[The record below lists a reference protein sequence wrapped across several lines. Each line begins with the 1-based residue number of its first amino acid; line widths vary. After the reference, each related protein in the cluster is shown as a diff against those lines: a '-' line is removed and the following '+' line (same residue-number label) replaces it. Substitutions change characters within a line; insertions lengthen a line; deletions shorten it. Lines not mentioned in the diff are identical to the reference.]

1 MRGKK
6 ATGSRA
12 GLRRHVHDL
21 GLAAADEDLSSSFFS
36 SLCGADADASR
47 GCVRVK
53 PYERELLAKPT
64 MTFQPDPHEDV
75 LDNHMLEAR
84 EGAAGGYGSAGGGC
98 GCN

>member
-1 MRGKK
+1 MKRILLL
-6 ATGSRA
+6 A
-12 GLRRHVHDL
+12 LF
-21 GLAAADEDLSSSFFS
+21 AAA
-36 SLCGADADASR
+36 AA

-84 EGAAGGYGSAGGGC
+84 EGASGGYGSAGGGC

>member
-1 MRGKK
+1 MSVRRLLLLAILPSLLL
-6 ATGSRA
+6 AT
-12 GLRRHVHDL
+12 
-21 GLAAADEDLSSSFFS
+21 
-36 SLCGADADASR
+36 

-75 LDNHMLEAR
+75 LDLHMLEAR
-84 EGAAGGYGSAGGGC
+84 EGAVGGYGSAGGGC

>member
-1 MRGKK
+1 MMRSK
-6 ATGSRA
+6 S
-12 GLRRHVHDL
+12 LL
-21 GLAAADEDLSSSFFS
+21 LLLLALVGVS
-36 SLCGADADASR
+36 

-75 LDNHMLEAR
+75 LDLHMLEAR
-84 EGAAGGYGSAGGGC
+84 EGAVGGYGSAGGGC

>member
-1 MRGKK
+1 M
-6 ATGSRA
+6 T
-12 GLRRHVHDL
+12 LRLAFLIVSL
-21 GLAAADEDLSSSFFS
+21 SLAA
-36 SLCGADADASR
+36 

-75 LDNHMLEAR
+75 LDLHMLEAR
-84 EGAAGGYGSAGGGC
+84 EGAVGGYGSAGGGC

>member
-1 MRGKK
+1 MMR
-6 ATGSRA
+6 AAIVSLFVFVFA
-12 GLRRHVHDL
+12 VAVAL
-21 GLAAADEDLSSSFFS
+21 G
-36 SLCGADADASR
+36 

>member
-1 MRGKK
+1 MKMTTLIPRKMTALIFLK
-6 ATGSRA
+6 MTALIFLVTVGS
-12 GLRRHVHDL
+12 
-21 GLAAADEDLSSSFFS
+21 
-36 SLCGADADASR
+36 

>member
-1 MRGKK
+1 M
-6 ATGSRA
+6 SRRA
-12 GLRRHVHDL
+12 CAIAALV
-21 GLAAADEDLSSSFFS
+21 LAAVVAIG
-36 SLCGADADASR
+36 GAA
-47 GCVRVK
+47 GCARVK

>member
-1 MRGKK
+1 MTRI
-6 ATGSRA
+6 A
-12 GLRRHVHDL
+12 
-21 GLAAADEDLSSSFFS
+21 LSSVFVFAVAVG
-36 SLCGADADASR
+36 LG

>member
-1 MRGKK
+1 MK
-6 ATGSRA
+6 ALVVILFA
-12 GLRRHVHDL
+12 VV
-21 GLAAADEDLSSSFFS
+21 AA
-36 SLCGADADASR
+36 

-84 EGAAGGYGSAGGGC
+84 VGLSRMGTRSSGLCRSLGCAA
-98 GCN
+98 

>member
-1 MRGKK
+1 MRIVVVIMFAFAVG
-6 ATGSRA
+6 
-12 GLRRHVHDL
+12 
-21 GLAAADEDLSSSFFS
+21 
-36 SLCGADADASR
+36 

>member
-1 MRGKK
+1 MKRLACVLLLL
-6 ATGSRA
+6 ATIGTS
-12 GLRRHVHDL
+12 
-21 GLAAADEDLSSSFFS
+21 
-36 SLCGADADASR
+36 

>member
-1 MRGKK
+1 MKPLLPWLL
-6 ATGSRA
+6 A
-12 GLRRHVHDL
+12 L
-21 GLAAADEDLSSSFFS
+21 LAAS
-36 SLCGADADASR
+36 

-75 LDNHMLEAR
+75 LDLHMQEAR
-84 EGAAGGYGSAGGGC
+84 EGAVGGYGSAGGGC

>member
-1 MRGKK
+1 MNAMKMTTLIFPRKMTALILLK
-6 ATGSRA
+6 MSALIFLCAVAT
-12 GLRRHVHDL
+12 
-21 GLAAADEDLSSSFFS
+21 
-36 SLCGADADASR
+36 

>member
-1 MRGKK
+1 MKMM
-6 ATGSRA
+6 AIVF
-12 GLRRHVHDL
+12 LI
-21 GLAAADEDLSSSFFS
+21 AAAS
-36 SLCGADADASR
+36 

-84 EGAAGGYGSAGGGC
+84 EGASGGYGSAGGGC

>member
-1 MRGKK
+1 MK
-6 ATGSRA
+6 T
-12 GLRRHVHDL
+12 LLLLLILV
-21 GLAAADEDLSSSFFS
+21 AAA
-36 SLCGADADASR
+36 G

>member
-1 MRGKK
+1 MKL
-6 ATGSRA
+6 TTLGSMKMTTLSLMKMSALIFLVALA
-12 GLRRHVHDL
+12 G
-21 GLAAADEDLSSSFFS
+21 
-36 SLCGADADASR
+36 

>member
-1 MRGKK
+1 MRALFVVILFSVV
-6 ATGSRA
+6 ATGCA
-12 GLRRHVHDL
+12 
-21 GLAAADEDLSSSFFS
+21 
-36 SLCGADADASR
+36 
-47 GCVRVK
+47 RVK

-64 MTFQPDPHEDV
+64 LTFQPDPHEDV